1 MITLCFIFIIII
13 KIIAMKILKCSN
25 IYQNYP
31 NGMLKILSSIQ

>member
-1 MITLCFIFIIII
+1 MTTLCFILLRI